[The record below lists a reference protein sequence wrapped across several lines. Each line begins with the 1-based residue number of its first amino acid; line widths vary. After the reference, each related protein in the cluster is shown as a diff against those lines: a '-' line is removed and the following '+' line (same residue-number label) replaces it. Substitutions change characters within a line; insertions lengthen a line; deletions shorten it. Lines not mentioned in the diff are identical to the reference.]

1 MPLPNPP
8 LPSSFQFSQNNLQD
22 FSACPRRF
30 QLRHILRL
38 AWPAVQTEPIIEQEK
53 AIQRG
58 MRFHQMA
65 HQSYVGLSSN
75 NLAEQ
80 TMDTELALWW
90 QDFCEHPPIGLPE
103 KHLPEFMLTAAF
115 GAYRLVA
122 KYDLLAYEP
131 GAQFII
137 VDWKTN
143 RKRPK
148 RPYIQNRIQTRLYRF
163 LLACGGAHLN
173 SGTAI
178 QPEQIQMLY
187 WFTAEPTNPETFD
200 YNLQE
205 FEEDQFLL
213 AQLVDQIDSLA
224 SSAQPFPLTS
234 DEKSC
239 AYCNYRSLCNRGVS
253 AGAWT
258 DETEMDI
265 ESEIEIEIEQ
275 IAEIA
280 F

>member
-1 MPLPNPP
+1 MPLPDPP
-8 LPSSFQFSQNNLQD
+8 LPLDFQFSQNNLQD

-38 AWPAVQTEPIIEQEK
+38 AWPAVQTEPVIEQEK

-65 HQSYVGLSSN
+65 HQSFVGVSPDI
-75 NLAEQ
+75 LAEQ
-80 TMDTELALWW
+80 IFDTELTLWW
-90 QDFCEHPPIGLPE
+90 QDFCEHPPAGLPE
-103 KHLPEFMLTAAF
+103 KRLPEFMLTSAF
-115 GAYRLVA
+115 GGYRLVA

-131 GAQFII
+131 GARFII

-148 RPYIQNRIQTRLYRF
+148 RPYLQTRIQTRLYRY
-163 LLACGGAHLN
+163 LLACAGAHLN
-173 SGTAI
+173 SGTVI

-187 WFTAEPTNPETFD
+187 WFTAEPANPEIFD

-205 FEEDQFLL
+205 FQEDQDWL
-213 AQLVDQIDSLA
+213 AQMIGQIDGLA
-224 SSAQPFPLTS
+224 KSAQPFPLTS
-234 DEKSC
+234 DEKNC

-253 AGAWT
+253 VGTWT
-258 DETEMDI
+258 DETEMDL
-265 ESEIEIEIEQ
+265 ESKIEIEMEQ